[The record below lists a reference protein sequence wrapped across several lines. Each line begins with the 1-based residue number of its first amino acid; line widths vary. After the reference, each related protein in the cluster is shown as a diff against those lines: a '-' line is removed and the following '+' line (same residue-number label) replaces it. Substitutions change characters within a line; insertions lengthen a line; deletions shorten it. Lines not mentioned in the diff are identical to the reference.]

1 VKRAT
6 YGDTLRACFIAYGSE
21 AIVNNLLPL
30 FFVIFRN
37 QFGIS
42 YSMIAQLILA
52 NFATQFFVD
61 IVAAK
66 YVDKIGHRI
75 SMVFSHICLAS
86 GLILLAV
93 LPNVLANA
101 YVGMLIAVMTY
112 SVGSAIAEVL
122 VSPIVE
128 LLPSEAKTARMSL
141 LHSFYSWGQVV
152 TILASSLAIGLIGA
166 HYWYLLPMV
175 WALVPIY
182 NIYNFAR
189 VPLVPP
195 IPEGRKMST
204 RGLFRS
210 RLFLISL
217 VLMLCA
223 GATEMVMS
231 QWTSLFAEVG
241 LGVSKVVGDLLG
253 PCLFALFMGIG
264 RTWFGT
270 FGEKLNLSKS
280 LALCTALALACMVT
294 VVLAPIPMV
303 SLLACALTGIGVSIM
318 WPGMFSL
325 SAQLHPRGGTMMFA
339 ALALAGDVG
348 CAVGPWVVGR
358 VSDLSRQSGAVLDLG
373 ARLGLGSEQAV
384 LRFGLLVAVI
394 FPLLMLA
401 GIASLRRRALAPEYG
416 VVPAISLDM

>member
-1 VKRAT
+1 MKKAT
-6 YGDTLRACFIAYGSE
+6 YGDTLRACFLAYGSE

-30 FFVIFRN
+30 FFVIFQH
-37 QFGIS
+37 QFAIT

-61 IVAAK
+61 ILAAK
-66 YVDKIGHRI
+66 YVDRVGHRL
-75 SMVFSHICLAS
+75 SMIISHICLAS

-101 YVGMLIAVMTY
+101 YLGMIIAVMTY

-128 LLPSEAKTARMSL
+128 LLPSDAKTARMSL
-141 LHSFYSWGQVV
+141 LHSSYSWGQVI
-152 TILASSLAIGLIGA
+152 TILASSIAISLIRVVLVILPLA
-166 HYWYLLPMV
+166 

-182 NIYNFAR
+182 NIFNFAR

-195 IPEGRKMST
+195 LPEGKKLSI
-204 RGLFRS
+204 RGLFGS
-210 RLFLISL
+210 RLFLVAL
-217 VLMLCA
+217 VLMICA
-223 GATEMVMS
+223 GASEMVMS

-253 PCLFALFMGIG
+253 PCLFGLFMGIG
-264 RTWFGT
+264 RTLFGT
-270 FGEKLNLSKS
+270 FGERLNLPNS
-280 LALCTALALACMVT
+280 LALCTALCLICMVT
-294 VVLAPIPMV
+294 VVLAPVPMV

-325 SAQLHPRGGTMMFA
+325 SAQLYPRGGTTMFA

-348 CAVGPWVVGR
+348 CATGPWVTGR
-358 VSDLSRQSGAVLDLG
+358 VSDLAREWGGVLALG
-373 ARLGLGSEQAV
+373 ERLGFGSEQAV
-384 LRFGLLVAVI
+384 LRFGLLVAIV

-401 GIASLRRRALAPEYG
+401 GIMTLRKQAPQPEYG
-416 VVPAISLDM
+416 AVPAVLLDA